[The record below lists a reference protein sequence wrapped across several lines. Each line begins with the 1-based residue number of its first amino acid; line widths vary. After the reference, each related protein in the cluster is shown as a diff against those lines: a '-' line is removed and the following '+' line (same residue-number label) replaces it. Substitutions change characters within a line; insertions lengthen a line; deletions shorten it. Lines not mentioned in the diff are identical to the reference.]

1 MTAEGAPHVGHDG
14 GPGDGGAAPGPAVDM
29 RAALIAEVDFKWLMA
44 GHGWDIDMARLGVD
58 PVYAAKLVDWA
69 MRSDSPAL
77 RESAAKL
84 LAQVAP
90 AQSSGNT

>member
-1 MTAEGAPHVGHDG
+1 
-14 GPGDGGAAPGPAVDM
+14 M

-58 PVYAAKLVDWA
+58 PAYAAKLVDWA

-84 LAQVAP
+84 LAQVVNTGA
-90 AQSSGNT
+90 SGKA

>member
-1 MTAEGAPHVGHDG
+1 MTAEQAPQVGHDDG
-14 GPGDGGAAPGPAVDM
+14 LGDGGAALGPTVDM

-58 PVYAAKLVDWA
+58 PAYAAKLVDWA

>member
-1 MTAEGAPHVGHDG
+1 MTAEGAPHVGRER

-84 LAQVAP
+84 LAQVVNTGA
-90 AQSSGNT
+90 SGKA